1 MLATSILQI
10 LSSAEAN
17 LVSIQGTKPVDVTLS
32 TSSYSMAQ
40 SAIAQ
45 VLIQRT
51 AVKLELLKYYQSI
64 GIAAPELLA
73 EIEADLELKRKPTT

>member
-1 MLATSILQI
+1 MSATSILQI
-10 LSSAEAN
+10 LSSAEVN
-17 LVSIQGTKPVDVTLS
+17 LASIQGTKPVDVTLA

-45 VLIQRT
+45 VLVQRT
-51 AVKLELLKYYQSI
+51 ALKIELLKYYQSI
-64 GIAAPELLA
+64 GKAAPELLA